1 MGRRPVGVTVLIADD
16 AEVARNLYKR
26 VLVRA
31 GYQVLLTLDG
41 LETVEVALRERPSIV
56 LMDVA
61 MPGIDGLEAMRRIK
75 SAIPSMPV
83 VIASARAMSSDKESY
98 YIAGADEV
106 LSKPF
111 RLAELLAT
119 VARFTA

>member
-1 MGRRPVGVTVLIADD
+1 MLIADD